1 MTSAQVFLAL
11 IAGLF
16 LAPLAVG
23 VLSGVDRRITARLQ
37 SRIGPPILQPFYDIA
52 KLMGKEPM
60 LANHWLAF
68 CSLLYLAG
76 AVTSVVL
83 FFLQADLLLIFF
95 VQAVGSVF
103 LVIGAMSVP
112 SPYSQIGAH
121 RELLQIIAYEP
132 LLILVIVGIF
142 LSTGSFKIEAVYAM
156 EQPLLFKLPLL
167 FLVLGIALT
176 IKLRKSPFDISGSH
190 HAHQE
195 IVRGVYT
202 EYSGPYLAI
211 VEIAHWFEIVL
222 ILGLLSLFW
231 STSVV
236 GLVLLLGITYFV
248 EILVDNTTSRMTW
261 RWMLGT
267 AWITGI
273 TFSLINLLWLYYG

>member
-1 MTSAQVFLAL
+1 
-11 IAGLF
+11 
-16 LAPLAVG
+16 
-23 VLSGVDRRITARLQ
+23 
-37 SRIGPPILQPFYDIA
+37 
-52 KLMGKEPM
+52 M

-103 LVIGAMSVP
+103 LVIGAMTVP

-176 IKLRKSPFDISGSH
+176 IKLRKSPFDISASH

-236 GLVLLLGITYFV
+236 GWCCSWASPISWKFWSTIPLRG
-248 EILVDNTTSRMTW
+248 
-261 RWMLGT
+261 
-267 AWITGI
+267 
-273 TFSLINLLWLYYG
+273 